1 MKTCN
6 SYTGSVEAQITEGL
20 QQLFNITCL
29 TESLEHWGA
38 ASWLSW
44 PFLCGAEFSQLVS
57 AGHCQRQA
65 TRPGNAL
72 GWSTAAILIICTL
85 IQLEVSYR
93 DGINYPESFQTIL
106 LQLTRCVSSLFNIYY
121 YNPCQIF
128 QSQYPSYW
136 RRMQYCLGKQINK
149 PERLKICRINRF
161 RNALAFT
168 SASQETDFYGK

>member
-1 MKTCN
+1 MKTRN
-6 SYTGSVEAQITEGL
+6 LYMGSVEAQITEGW
-20 QQLFNITCL
+20 QQLLNSTCS

-44 PFLCGAEFSQLVS
+44 PLLRGAEFSQLVR
-57 AGHCQRQA
+57 ADHCQRQA
-65 TRPGNAL
+65 TRPGSAV
-72 GWSTAAILIICTL
+72 GRSTAAILIICAL
-85 IQLEVSYR
+85 IQLEVSHR
-93 DGINYPESFQTIL
+93 DDINYPEPFQAIL
-106 LQLTRCVSSLFNIYY
+106 LQLTRCMSSLFNIYY

-136 RRMQYCLGKQINK
+136 RRMQYRLGKQINK

-168 SASQETDFYGK
+168 SASQETDFYG